1 MDANETQLDRAVVAR
16 ALDGHLMS
24 AYQPIVDLN
33 RGGVLGYEALLRHQN
48 AQGEQS
54 NLFSAS
60 EIFAMARRVGRVA
73 EVEAAALTAALGA
86 RDQLPRACLLFLNVG
101 LEALA
106 DERVE
111 QVLRAQGDLSG
122 VVLELKEPT
131 DEQLLAARELID
143 LCRDRGSTIAVVDP
157 LLDPDRLDRMM
168 LIGPTYFKLDR
179 QLVAGISENNT
190 KLAVIDSVRYLSER
204 LGVGLI
210 AQGIEQVADLRS
222 LERIGVGFGQGY
234 LLARPSTDRR
244 FTSMMPSA
252 VGADT
257 PRSATAVTSVGRLI
271 EAACELTE
279 DELDLPLPS
288 AGNGIEFEV
297 LVSELREPLALL
309 RRNGRRIESLSLTMV
324 DDSASLQQAARVA
337 MRRPNTTR
345 FEPLVCVDQ
354 LGACT
359 GVVKIERLMDALA
372 GSERSTPR
380 QLDSAGEVHHN
391 RHTVDFNCH
400 TPNRRRRR

>member
-86 RDQLPRACLLFLNVG
+86 RDQLPRDCLLFLNVG

-391 RHTVDFNCH
+391 RHTFDFNCH

>member
-380 QLDSAGEVHHN
+380 QLDSAGEVHNN